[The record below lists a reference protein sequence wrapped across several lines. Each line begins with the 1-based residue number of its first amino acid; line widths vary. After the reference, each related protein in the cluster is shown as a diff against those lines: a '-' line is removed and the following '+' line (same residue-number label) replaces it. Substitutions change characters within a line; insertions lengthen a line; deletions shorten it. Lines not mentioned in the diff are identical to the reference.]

1 MNSNLKK
8 WVGLGLATAFVGT
21 SLTACGSNDV
31 EEADDA
37 SMASQMDEG
46 EGADGE
52 NGEGEGGEAS
62 HDMETLPLEN
72 RLAFMSGHVA
82 TGLALYRAGEPEM
95 AAPHLLH
102 PVSETHADERTGID
116 ALGFDGSL
124 FEAVSAALEGGVAAS
139 EVEEQLLAAEANLKS
154 VAEAAGG
161 DPASIINFLMDTVLE
176 EYAVGVTDGVVT
188 DAGEYQDAF
197 GFATVALE
205 RADAFDAETAAAVKA
220 EIETLLT
227 SWPEGGPV
235 PPEEA
240 SPVGQ
245 VSALTSRVQL
255 ALPLE

>member
-21 SLTACGSNDV
+21 SLASCSSGDV
-31 EEADDA
+31 EETEEAA
-37 SMASQMDEG
+37 MASAMDDG

-52 NGEGEGGEAS
+52 NGEGEGGETG

-72 RLAFMSGHVA
+72 RLAFMAGHVA

-102 PVSETHADERTGID
+102 PVSETHADERAGID

-124 FEAVSAALEGGVAAS
+124 FETVSTALEEGVQAS
-139 EVEEQLLAAEANLKS
+139 DIEEQLAAAEANLTA

-161 DPASIINFLMDTVLE
+161 DPASIINFLMDTVVE
-176 EYAVGVTDGVVT
+176 EYTVGVTDGKVT

-197 GFATVALE
+197 GFATVAMR

-220 EIETLLT
+220 EIEVLLG
-227 SWPEGGPV
+227 SWPENGPV

-240 SPVGQ
+240 APVGQ

-255 ALPLE
+255 ALPTE